1 MKTAVATLT
10 ETARYGPV
18 PVPRLWPGET
28 FVCLGS
34 GPSLTQADVDAC
46 RGRARVIAIKNTVE
60 MAPWADVLYG
70 AGSDAGGNTWW
81 SREGA
86 SLQFDGLRY
95 TLDPQARNYAS
106 VLTLG
111 PEGGLTSDPGQL
123 AHGHHSGYQAIN
135 LAIHLGAARVVL
147 LGYDM
152 QQTDGKDHYFGKHPH
167 EKRLPYALFMMWF
180 PSIVPALEERGVSV
194 VNASRETALDLFPRM
209 NIYEALA

>member
-10 ETARYGPV
+10 ETARFGAV
-18 PVPRLWPGET
+18 PVARLWPGEM

-34 GPSLTQADVDAC
+34 GPSLTQADVDYC
-46 RGRARVIAIKNTVE
+46 RGRARVLAIKNTVDL
-60 MAPWADVLYG
+60 APWADVLYG

-81 SREGA
+81 RRAGA
-86 SLQFDGLRY
+86 SLRFEGLRY
-95 TLDPQARNYAS
+95 TLDPNARQYAS
-106 VLTLG
+106 LLTLG
-111 PEGGLTSDPGQL
+111 PEGGLTSDPAKL

-135 LAIHLGAARVVL
+135 LAIHLGASKVVL

-152 QQTDGKDHYFGKHPH
+152 QATGGRHHYFGKHPH
-167 EKRLPYALFMMWF
+167 GKRPPYDLFMKWF

-209 NIYEALA
+209 PIAEALA